1 MKEDDVYYRESA
13 PGVLRLLR
21 ACLVAVLQ
29 LFLTS
34 GKVKVAHLCLQ
45 ILRTHKHWQ
54 RYHEGAEEEVESTDM
69 QRSWADSRRRGR
81 RCRA

>member
-1 MKEDDVYYRESA
+1 MGLSRRLVTMKDDDVYYRESA

-29 LFLTS
+29 LVLTS

-45 ILRTHKHWQ
+45 ILRTHRHWQ
-54 RYHEGAEEEVESTDM
+54 RYHEG
-69 QRSWADSRRRGR
+69 GR
-81 RCRA
+81 ECGYATELG